1 MIFNIYV
8 ETKRNIEKKV
18 YILYIY
24 KYKYKAKVKIS
35 LSPYEMGMNK
45 KIIKKWKFWEIKK
58 LSKTYRSLP
67 NRS

>member
-24 KYKYKAKVKIS
+24 KYKYKTKVKIS
-35 LSPYEMGMNK
+35 LSPYEIEVNK
-45 KIIKKWKFWEIKK
+45 KIIQKWKF
-58 LSKTYRSLP
+58 
-67 NRS
+67 

>member
-24 KYKYKAKVKIS
+24 KYKYKAKVKI
-35 LSPYEMGMNK
+35 
-45 KIIKKWKFWEIKK
+45 IIINY
-58 LSKTYRSLP
+58 LL
-67 NRS
+67 